1 MVLEVPATTSTED
14 VKVVIKRDFL
24 SVHVRGHKKQPHV
37 LYGYLSGNVEVDACA
52 WTLDGNELVI
62 NLEKETDHPCWP
74 KLLKEPVNYW
84 EDSRGLEGDLSHLN
98 LAPDEATAKVWVSR
112 DEAIELAGK
121 EERQQ

>member
-1 MVLEVPATTSTED
+1 M
-14 VKVVIKRDFL
+14 
-24 SVHVRGHKKQPHV
+24 
-37 LYGYLSGNVEVDACA
+37 EVDACA
-52 WTLDGNELVI
+52 WTLDGENDNRQLVI